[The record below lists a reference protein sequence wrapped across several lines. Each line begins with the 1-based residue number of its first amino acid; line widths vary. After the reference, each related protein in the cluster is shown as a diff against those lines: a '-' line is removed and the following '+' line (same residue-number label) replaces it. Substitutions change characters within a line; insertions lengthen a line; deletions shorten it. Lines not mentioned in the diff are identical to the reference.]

1 MTALTNASGAVT
13 DRYEYDAFGNTTVVP
28 VSAVSTASAE
38 PNAAVT
44 ATSNP
49 FRYCGEYW
57 DSETG
62 TYYLRARYYNP
73 ALGRFTQQD
82 AHWSPA
88 NRVYGDSPQRACEYE
103 DRLGLNLY
111 SYAPQ
116 LSAIRQSGNLYVYCV
131 NNPVLYQD
139 PTGESIIL
147 ASILIGAAIGAIL
160 GGVGGAVLSN
170 AQLGY
175 VDWNWVAIGSI
186 GGGILGGF
194 AGWGVG
200 AAMASAGAATTA
212 ATCSGTLGGSGII
225 YSTWQ
230 QAEQAVRD
238 AYNAVKH
245 TFSQLAPGMSNRIV
259 DGYNEAQGII
269 YEVKY
274 GYASLSSFIQ
284 SEIIRDVY
292 LMQSGQ
298 VNSVEWHFFISN
310 ITGRGGPSAPLLEA
324 LLNAGIKVV
333 FH

>member
-131 NNPVLYQD
+131 NNPVLYRD
-139 PTGESIIL
+139 PTGEVIANII
-147 ASILIGAAIGAIL
+147 
-160 GGVGGAVLSN
+160 GAVLE
-170 AQLGY
+170 A
-175 VDWNWVAIGSI
+175 
-186 GGGILGGF
+186 GGGALLSTMVADHYGLSGWKRVAVIASFTTGGALLGWF
-194 AGWGVG
+194 AGPLVEK
-200 AAMASAGAATTA
+200 AALTIAAKMGIVTASTTA
-212 ATCSGTLGGSGII
+212 KITQNLIENAGNLNYSKTVLGHLSERAYT
-225 YSTWQ
+225 YSTQ
-230 QAEQAVRD
+230 
-238 AYNAVKH
+238 
-245 TFSQLAPGMSNRIV
+245 
-259 DGYNEAQGII
+259 II
-269 YEVKY
+269 RMIMESATPIKDL
-274 GYASLSSFIQ
+274 SLSNGLKWVVPGSYNGASGVWELVINT
-284 SEIIRDVY
+284 ETNTIVHY
-292 LMQSGQ
+292 L
-298 VNSVEWHFFISN
+298 F
-310 ITGRGGPSAPLLEA
+310 RSA
-324 LLNAGIKVV
+324 K
-333 FH
+333 